1 MDILQANGL
10 DHTKRI
16 KDFSE
21 DEIAKIRKSIDE
33 SYTVEGDLRR
43 VVSQNIKRLKLVLV
57 TKKIWVKSHY
67 IKEGVKNKV
76 YELFYKRT

>member
-1 MDILQANGL
+1 MDILLANGL

-21 DEIAKIRKSIDE
+21 DDIAKIRKSIDE

-43 VVSQNIKRLKLVLV
+43 VVSQNIKRLKDLVFISNPIQKLL
-57 TKKIWVKSHY
+57 IHY
-67 IKEGVKNKV
+67 
-76 YELFYKRT
+76 LSTMM